1 MAEANNESIKHRLRK
16 CKENQNITQTRNTTS
31 QIFENN
37 SEEIVQPVS
46 TTITNHG
53 AFNIEIVDTPF
64 DPENIIIQIT
74 GQPSDQIVTSQTQYF
89 SPTTHLSQQKH
100 ISVNRDDSSR
110 LKDVTKDPSWS
121 VHAGEIDKNRDI
133 GTVHSRGTKQVDID
147 KEEAEEKRRIMLQK
161 RNIRKEKKDDG
172 NRGFTQLEILEAKN
186 KELQENEKVLRN
198 KVERS
203 KGMYVNAIK
212 EGKIKF
218 SQS

>member
-1 MAEANNESIKHRLRK
+1 MAEANNESIKYRLRK
-16 CKENQNITQTRNTTS
+16 PKEHQNITQNKTS
-31 QIFENN
+31 QILETK
-37 SEEIVQPVS
+37 SEAVVLPVS
-46 TTITNHG
+46 TNITTHG

-89 SPTTHLSQQKH
+89 SPRTHLSQQKN
-100 ISVNRDDSSR
+100 ISVNRDF
-110 LKDVTKDPSWS
+110 LKDNTKDPSWS

-186 KELQENEKVLRN
+186 KELQENEKALRN